1 MPYLVAAVVLV
12 GLLCL
17 FDLLLTVGVIRRLR
31 AQSTLLAGYR
41 GAMGE
46 VMMPT
51 GSVVGDFVTTTVDSK
66 IISRTQIDDSLVGF
80 FSTSCEGCVDA
91 LETFVPMAKLVPG
104 GRPKVL
110 AVVVGDRS
118 NAGKFVDVLSPVA
131 QVVVEAEH
139 GPMARAFEVNGYPAV
154 AMVGAGGVLTAAG
167 ATIKLDPATAA
178 A

>member
-12 GLLCL
+12 GALCL
-17 FDLLLTVGVIRRLR
+17 LDLLLTVGVIRRLR
-31 AQSTLLAGYR
+31 AQNALLAGYK
-41 GAMGE
+41 GSMGE

-51 GSVVGDFVTTTVDSK
+51 GSVVGEFVTTTVDSK
-66 IISRTQIDDSLVGF
+66 IVSRAHIDDTLVGF

-91 LETFVPMAKLVPG
+91 LETFVPMARLVRG
-104 GRPKVL
+104 GRAKVL

-118 NAGKFVDVLSPVA
+118 SAGRFVDALSPVA
-131 QVVVEAEH
+131 QVVIEGEH
-139 GPMARAFEVNGYPAV
+139 GPIAQAFEVNGYPAV